1 MDGNGYHNTA
11 SRYSYLYVN
20 AYGHMAAGHGVATD
34 DGNQYA
40 YRVVIDP
47 DADATS
53 CRHLHAHC
61 LAGRA
66 GRGGGG
72 TETG

>member
-1 MDGNGYHNTA
+1 MGANTYRDTA

-20 AYGHMAAGHGVATD
+20 AYGHTAAAHGVAND
-34 DGNQYA
+34 DGNQYTHRA
-40 YRVVIDP
+40 VIDP